1 MNEGAARFRG
11 SSSSRVAALRAAGG
25 LMFAAGAIILMGI
38 ITAEALYPAPYTTG
52 GSEISDLGGTRPP
65 EGLVLQ
71 PSATIFDLSMIVV
84 GAMIIIASLLIHR
97 GFGRRAVTIPLL
109 VLGVGALGVEIFP
122 GNTGTPHAL
131 FAMATFIA
139 GGVACL
145 TGALVTRGPFRW
157 LSVLCGSV
165 ALLTLASYLVMQEAA
180 PLAVLGTGGVER
192 WIVYPIVLWVTGFGG
207 YVAGTAEAGRETM
220 AP

>member
-1 MNEGAARFRG
+1 MNAPSVRFGA
-11 SSSSRVAALRAAGG
+11 SSSTRVAALRAAGT

-71 PSATIFDLSMIVV
+71 PSATIFDLSMMVV
-84 GAMIIIASLLIHR
+84 GAMIIVASLLVHR

-109 VLGVGALGVEIFP
+109 ALGVGALGVGVFP

-139 GGVACL
+139 GGVACV
-145 TGALVTRGPFRW
+145 TGALVTHGPFRW
-157 LSVLCGSV
+157 LSVLCGAV
-165 ALLTLASYLVMQEAA
+165 ALLTLASYMVLQDAA

-207 YVAGTAEAGRETM
+207 YLAGTAEAGRETM